1 LKNEQIMNK
10 SFDILPSSNDITYR
24 RMKNAAND
32 LLKFNTQKNQSLSR
46 LLKVIFENGNVRP
59 SEPVTNVKYTTLKT
73 NPSGLNQGLGY
84 LSLVDCIENALL
96 PMHYFCNLLKP

>member
-1 LKNEQIMNK
+1 MKNEQIMNK

-32 LLKFNTQKNQSLSR
+32 LLKLNTQKNQSLSR

-59 SEPVTNVKYTTLKT
+59 SEPVTNLKYITLKT
-73 NPSGLNQGLGY
+73 NPSGLNQGWVH
-84 LSLVDCIENALL
+84 LSLADCVENALL
-96 PMHYFCNLLKP
+96 PMHYFCNLLQP

>member
-1 LKNEQIMNK
+1 MNK

-32 LLKFNTQKNQSLSR
+32 LLKLNTQQNQSLSR
-46 LLKVIFENGNVRP
+46 LLKVIFEGGITRP

-73 NPSGLNQGLGY
+73 TPTGLNQGWGY
-84 LSLVDCIENALL
+84 FSIDTISLN
-96 PMHYFCNLLKP
+96 